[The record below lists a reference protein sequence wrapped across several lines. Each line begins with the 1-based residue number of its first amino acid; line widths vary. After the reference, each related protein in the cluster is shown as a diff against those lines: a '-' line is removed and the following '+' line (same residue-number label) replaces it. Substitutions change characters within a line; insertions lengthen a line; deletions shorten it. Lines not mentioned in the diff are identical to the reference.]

1 MKQKLPLKKRLPLYL
16 LIAFIVAN
24 IVYMFLAPMMV
35 IDKIE
40 RDTATISHSRG
51 AGK

>member
-1 MKQKLPLKKRLPLYL
+1 MKKRLPLYL

-35 IDKIE
+35 MDKIKK
-40 RDTATISHSRG
+40 DTAAISHSRG
-51 AGK
+51 PGK

>member
-1 MKQKLPLKKRLPLYL
+1 MKQKLPLYL

-24 IVYMFLAPMMV
+24 IIYMFLAPMMV
-35 IDKIE
+35 MDKIE
-40 RDTATISHSRG
+40 RDTAAISHSRG

>member
-16 LIAFIVAN
+16 LIAFIIAN
-24 IVYMFLAPMMV
+24 IIYMFLTPMMV

-40 RDTATISHSRG
+40 KDTAAISQSRG

>member
-1 MKQKLPLKKRLPLYL
+1 MKKKLPLYL

-24 IVYMFLAPMMV
+24 IVYMLLAPMMV
-35 IDKIE
+35 MDKIKK
-40 RDTATISHSRG
+40 DTAAISHSRG

>member
-1 MKQKLPLKKRLPLYL
+1 MKKKLPLYL

-35 IDKIE
+35 MNKIE
-40 RDTATISHSRG
+40 KDTAAISHSRG

>member
-1 MKQKLPLKKRLPLYL
+1 MKKRLPLYL

-35 IDKIE
+35 MDKIE
-40 RDTATISHSRG
+40 KDTAAISQNRG
-51 AGK
+51 VKK